1 MHAKTDRVTLITGA
15 SSGIGAELARI
26 FAAHGARTVLVARRD
41 DRLRTLAD
49 EIAATGAPRPAVL
62 VCDLCAPNAADTVAA
77 AIAALGAEVE
87 TVVNN
92 AGYGLFGE
100 AIELDRDRQLAMVD
114 LNVRLLTDL
123 TLRFADS
130 VVRHRGGILNVAS
143 IASFLPG
150 PRMAVYYATKAY
162 VLSFTEAMRG
172 ELGPRGVRVTAL
184 CPGTV
189 PTEFQG
195 AAGFNPGLDSAILN
209 VSAAAVAR
217 AGYRGLM
224 ANKRLVL
231 PGVGVRMIPFMLR
244 FAPRSVVLAAVARVQ
259 RRR

>member
-1 MHAKTDRVTLITGA
+1 MTKRVTLITGA

-26 FAAHGARTVLVARRD
+26 FALNGFNTVLVARRE
-41 DRLRTLAD
+41 DRLKRLAE
-49 EIAATGAPRPAVL
+49 EIAAAGHPRPATL
-62 VCDLCAPNAADTVAA
+62 VCDLSAPGACDHIEASLKAMD
-77 AIAALGAEVE
+77 AEVD

-100 AIELDRDRQLAMVD
+100 AVDLDRAQQLAMVD
-114 LNVRLLTDL
+114 LNVRVLTDL

-130 VVRHRGGILNVAS
+130 LVRYRGGILNVAS

-172 ELGPRGVRVTAL
+172 ELGPKGVRVTAL

-195 AAGFNPGLDSAILN
+195 VAGFKPGLDSAVLN
-209 VSAAAVAR
+209 LSAAAVAR

-224 ANKRLVL
+224 SNKRLVL

-244 FAPRSVVLAAVARVQ
+244 FAPRSLVLASVARVQ
-259 RRR
+259 QKR

>member
-1 MHAKTDRVTLITGA
+1 MTKRVTLITGA

-26 FAAHGARTVLVARRD
+26 FASNGHDTVLVARRD
-41 DRLRTLAD
+41 DRLKLLAD
-49 EIAATGAPRPAVL
+49 EIAAAGHPRPAL
-62 VCDLCAPNAADTVAA
+62 IISDLCAAGACEQ
-77 AIAALGAEVE
+77 IASELKAMDAEVD

-100 AIELDRDRQLAMVD
+100 ALDLDREQQLAMVD
-114 LNVRLLTDL
+114 LNVRVLTDL

-130 VVRHRGGILNVAS
+130 LVRHRGGILNVAS

-172 ELGPRGVRVTAL
+172 ELGPKGVRVTAL

-195 AAGFNPGLDSAILN
+195 VAGFKPGLDSAVLN

-224 ANKRLVL
+224 SNKRLVL

-244 FAPRSVVLAAVARVQ
+244 FAPRSLVLASVARVQ
-259 RRR
+259 QKR

>member
-1 MHAKTDRVTLITGA
+1 MTERVTLITGA

-26 FAAHGARTVLVARRD
+26 FAAHGHNTVLVARRA
-41 DRLRTLAD
+41 DRLNQLAD
-49 EIAATGAPRPAVL
+49 EIAGTGKPRPAVL
-62 VCDLCAPNAADTVAA
+62 ACDLNEPDACDRIVAA
-77 AIAALGAEVE
+77 LKDMDAEVE
-87 TVVNN
+87 TMVNN

-100 AIELDRDRQLAMVD
+100 AVELDRGQQLAMVN
-114 LNVRLLTDL
+114 LNVRVLTDL

-130 VVRHRGGILNVAS
+130 LIRNRGGLLNVAS

-172 ELGPRGVRVTAL
+172 ELGPKGVRVTAL

-189 PTEFQG
+189 PTEFQNV
-195 AAGFNPGLDSAILN
+195 AGFRPGLDSAVLN
-209 VSAAAVAR
+209 LSAAAVAR

-224 ANKRLVL
+224 SNKRLVL

-244 FAPRSVVLAAVARVQ
+244 FAPRSLVLASVARVQ
-259 RRR
+259 QKR

>member
-1 MHAKTDRVTLITGA
+1 MTERVTLITGA

-26 FAAHGARTVLVARRD
+26 FAANGAKTVLVARRD
-41 DRLRTLAD
+41 ERLQQLAD
-49 EIAATGAPRPAVL
+49 EIAATGKPRPAVIA
-62 VCDLCAPNAADTVAA
+62 CDLGEPGACDRVAA
-77 AIAALGAEVE
+77 SLKAMDAEVE

-100 AIELDRDRQLAMVD
+100 AIDLDLSKQLAMVD
-114 LNVRLLTDL
+114 LNVRVLTDL
-123 TLRFADS
+123 TLRFS
-130 VVRHRGGILNVAS
+130 ESIVRHRGGILNVAS

-172 ELGPRGVRVTAL
+172 ELGSKGVRVTAL
-184 CPGTV
+184 CPGPV

-195 AAGFNPGLDSAILN
+195 RAGFDPGLDSAVLN

-224 ANKRLVL
+224 SNKRVVL

-244 FAPRSVVLAAVARVQ
+244 FAPRGMVLASVARVQ
-259 RRR
+259 RKR

>member
-1 MHAKTDRVTLITGA
+1 MTERVTLITGA

-26 FAAHGARTVLVARRD
+26 FALNGARIVLVARRD
-41 DRLRTLAD
+41 ERLQQLAG
-49 EIAATGAPRPAVL
+49 EIAATGKPRPAVI
-62 VCDLCAPNAADTVAA
+62 VCDLGEPDACDRIEASLKAMD
-77 AIAALGAEVE
+77 AEVE

-100 AIELDRDRQLAMVD
+100 AIDLDRAKQLAMVD
-114 LNVRLLTDL
+114 LNVRVLTDL
-123 TLRFADS
+123 TLRFS
-130 VVRHRGGILNVAS
+130 ESIVRHRGGILNVAS

-172 ELGPRGVRVTAL
+172 ELGSKGVRVTAL

-195 AAGFNPGLDSAILN
+195 LAGFDPGLDSAVLN

-224 ANKRLVL
+224 SNKRVVL

-244 FAPRSVVLAAVARVQ
+244 FAPRGLVLASVARVQ
-259 RRR
+259 RKR

>member
-1 MHAKTDRVTLITGA
+1 MTERVTLITGA

-26 FAAHGARTVLVARRD
+26 FASHGNKTVLVARRE
-41 DRLRTLAD
+41 DRLKQLAD
-49 EIAATGAPRPAVL
+49 EIAATGQPRPVVL
-62 VCDLCAPNAADTVAA
+62 ACDLAAPGACDRIAA
-77 AIAALGAEVE
+77 ALTAMNAEVE

-100 AIELDRDRQLAMVD
+100 AVDLDREQQLTMVD
-114 LNVRLLTDL
+114 VNVGVLTDL

-130 VVRHRGGILNVAS
+130 LVRHRGGILNVAS

-172 ELGPRGVRVTAL
+172 ELGPKGVRVTAL

-195 AAGFNPGLDSAILN
+195 IAGFKPGLDSAVLN
-209 VSAAAVAR
+209 LSAAAVAR

-224 ANKRLVL
+224 SNKRLVL

-244 FAPRSVVLAAVARVQ
+244 FAPRSLVLASVARVQ
-259 RRR
+259 QKR

>member
-1 MHAKTDRVTLITGA
+1 MTERVTVITGA

-26 FAAHGARTVLVARRD
+26 FAAHGHNTVLVARRE
-41 DRLRTLAD
+41 DRLNQLAD
-49 EIAATGAPRPAVL
+49 EIVATGKPRPAVV
-62 VCDLCAPNAADTVAA
+62 VCDLSEPGACDR
-77 AIAALGAEVE
+77 IDAALKAMNAEVE
-87 TVVNN
+87 TIVNN

-100 AIELDRDRQLAMVD
+100 AAELDRAQQLAMVD
-114 LNVRLLTDL
+114 LNVRVLTDL

-130 VVRHRGGILNVAS
+130 LIRHRGGLLNVAS

-172 ELGPRGVRVTAL
+172 ELGPKGVRVTAL

-195 AAGFNPGLDSAILN
+195 VAGFKPGLDSAVLN
-209 VSAAAVAR
+209 LSAAAVAR

-224 ANKRLVL
+224 SNKRLVL

-244 FAPRSVVLAAVARVQ
+244 FAPRSLVLASVARVQ
-259 RRR
+259 QKR

>member
-1 MHAKTDRVTLITGA
+1 MTKRVTVITGA

-26 FAAHGARTVLVARRD
+26 FASNGYNTVLVARRD
-41 DRLRTLAD
+41 DRLKLLAD
-49 EIAATGAPRPAVL
+49 EIAAAGHPRPAVI
-62 VCDLCAPNAADTVAA
+62 VCDLGAPGACDQ
-77 AIAALGAEVE
+77 IAAELKAMEAEVD

-100 AIELDRDRQLAMVD
+100 ALELDREQQLAMVD
-114 LNVRLLTDL
+114 LNVRVLTDL

-130 VVRHRGGILNVAS
+130 LVRYRGGILNVAS

-184 CPGTV
+184 CPGPV

-195 AAGFNPGLDSAILN
+195 IAGFNPGLDSAVLN

-224 ANKRLVL
+224 SNKRLVL

-244 FAPRSVVLAAVARVQ
+244 FAPRSLVLASVARVQ
-259 RRR
+259 QKR

>member
-1 MHAKTDRVTLITGA
+1 MADRVTLITGA

-26 FAAHGARTVLVARRD
+26 FAAGGAATVLVARRE
-41 DRLRTLAD
+41 DRLTALAD
-49 EIAATGAPRPAVL
+49 EIAAAGHPRPAVIA
-62 VCDLCAPNAADTVAA
+62 CDLAAPGACDVVL
-77 AIAALGAEVE
+77 AALGRMGVEVD

-100 AIELDRDRQLAMVD
+100 AVELDRSRQLEMVD
-114 LNVRLLTDL
+114 LNVRVLTDL

-130 VVRHRGGILNVAS
+130 LIRHRGGLLNVAS

-172 ELGPRGVRVTAL
+172 ELGPKGVRVTAL

-189 PTEFQG
+189 PTEFQET
-195 AAGFNPGLDSAILN
+195 AGFRPGLDSAVLN
-209 VSAAAVAR
+209 LSAAAVAR
-217 AGYRGLM
+217 AGYRGLL

-244 FAPRSVVLAAVARVQ
+244 FAPRSLVLASVARVQ
-259 RRR
+259 QKR

>member
-1 MHAKTDRVTLITGA
+1 MTKHVTLITGA

-26 FAAHGARTVLVARRD
+26 FASNGYNTVLVARRD
-41 DRLRTLAD
+41 DRLKLLAD
-49 EIAATGAPRPAVL
+49 EITAAGHPRPAL
-62 VCDLCAPNAADTVAA
+62 ITSDLCAAGACEQ
-77 AIAALGAEVE
+77 IAAELKAMDVEVD

-100 AIELDRDRQLAMVD
+100 ALELDREQQLAMVD
-114 LNVRLLTDL
+114 LNVRVLTDL

-130 VVRHRGGILNVAS
+130 LVRHRGGILNVAS

-172 ELGPRGVRVTAL
+172 ELGPKGVRVTAL

-195 AAGFNPGLDSAILN
+195 VAGFKPGLDSAVLN

-224 ANKRLVL
+224 SNKRLVL

-244 FAPRSVVLAAVARVQ
+244 FAPRSLVLASVARVQ
-259 RRR
+259 QKR

>member
-1 MHAKTDRVTLITGA
+1 MTECVTLITGA

-26 FAAHGARTVLVARRD
+26 FAQNGARTVLVARRA
-41 DRLRTLAD
+41 DRLEQLA
-49 EIAATGAPRPAVL
+49 G
-62 VCDLCAPNAADTVAA
+62 
-77 AIAALGAEVE
+77 AIAASGQPKPATIALDLTEPGACDRLAAILQDMDVEVE

-100 AIELDRDRQLAMVD
+100 AVDLGRAEQLAMVN
-114 LNVRLLTDL
+114 LNVSVLTDL
-123 TLRFADS
+123 TLRFAGS
-130 VVRHRGGILNVAS
+130 IVRNRGGILNVAS

-172 ELGPRGVRVTAL
+172 ELGPKGVRVTAL
-184 CPGTV
+184 CPGPV
-189 PTEFQG
+189 PTEFQDV
-195 AAGFNPGLDSAILN
+195 AGFKPGLDSAVLN
-209 VSAAAVAR
+209 LSAAAVAR

-224 ANKRLVL
+224 SNKRLVL

-244 FAPRSVVLAAVARVQ
+244 FAPRSLVLASVARVQ
-259 RRR
+259 QKR

>member
-1 MHAKTDRVTLITGA
+1 MD
-15 SSGIGAELARI
+15 
-26 FAAHGARTVLVARRD
+26 
-41 DRLRTLAD
+41 
-49 EIAATGAPRPAVL
+49 
-62 VCDLCAPNAADTVAA
+62 
-77 AIAALGAEVE
+77 AEVE

-100 AIELDRDRQLAMVD
+100 AVDLDRAQQLAMVD
-114 LNVRLLTDL
+114 LNVRVLTDL
-123 TLRFADS
+123 TLRFAES
-130 VVRHRGGILNVAS
+130 IVRHRGGILNVAS

-172 ELGPRGVRVTAL
+172 ELGPKGVRVTAL

-195 AAGFNPGLDSAILN
+195 VAGFKPGLDSAVLN
-209 VSAAAVAR
+209 LSAAAVAR

-224 ANKRLVL
+224 SNKRLVL
-231 PGVGVRMIPFMLR
+231 PGVGVRMIPFLLR
-244 FAPRSVVLAAVARVQ
+244 FAPRSLVLASVARVQ
-259 RRR
+259 QKR

>member
-1 MHAKTDRVTLITGA
+1 MTERVTLITGA

-26 FAAHGARTVLVARRD
+26 FASNGYKTVLVARRD
-41 DRLRTLAD
+41 DRLKQLAA
-49 EIAATGAPRPAVL
+49 EIAATGGPQPAVIG
-62 VCDLCAPNAADTVAA
+62 CDLRKPGACER
-77 AIAALGAEVE
+77 IAASLVAMNVEVE

-100 AIELDRDRQLAMVD
+100 AVDLDRDKQLAMVD
-114 LNVRLLTDL
+114 LNVRVLTDL

-130 VVRHRGGILNVAS
+130 IVRHRGGILNVAS

-172 ELGPRGVRVTAL
+172 ELGPKGVRVTAL
-184 CPGTV
+184 CPGPV

-195 AAGFNPGLDSAILN
+195 HAGFDPGFDSAVLN
-209 VSAAAVAR
+209 VSAGAVAR

-224 ANKRLVL
+224 SNKRLVL

-244 FAPRSVVLAAVARVQ
+244 FAPRSLVLASVARVQ
-259 RRR
+259 RKR

>member
-41 DRLRTLAD
+41 DRLQKLAD
-49 EIAATGAPRPAVL
+49 EIAATGAPRPAVIA
-62 VCDLCAPNAADTVAA
+62 CDLCAPDAADTVVA
-77 AIAALGAEVE
+77 AIAAMGAEVE

-100 AIELDRDRQLAMVD
+100 AIELDRGRQLAMVD

-130 VVRHRGGILNVAS
+130 IVRHRGGILNVAS

-195 AAGFNPGLDSAILN
+195 AAGFDPGLDSAILN

-244 FAPRSVVLAAVARVQ
+244 FAPRSLVLASVARVQ